1 MKTNRRTQSK
11 TMAIEDASPFMG
23 GYNSTNSE
31 EGSERSYE
39 SCEREAGLHGSDLEH
54 WLAAEAGM
62 FAERGI

>member
-1 MKTNRRTQSK
+1 
-11 TMAIEDASPFMG
+11 MAIEDASPFMG